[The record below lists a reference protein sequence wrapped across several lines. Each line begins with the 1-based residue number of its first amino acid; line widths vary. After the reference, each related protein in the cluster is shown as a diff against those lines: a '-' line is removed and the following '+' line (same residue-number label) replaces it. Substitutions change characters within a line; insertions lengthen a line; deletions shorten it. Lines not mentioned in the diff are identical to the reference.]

1 MPLLFEKAL
10 GQDTKIA
17 LWKIE
22 EPESFFS
29 STVKIQKEITHP
41 HKRLQHFAGRH
52 LLQYMYPD
60 FPVPA
65 IRLTS
70 ANKPYL
76 PDNNYQFSI
85 SHCRDYAAAIVS
97 KTERVG
103 IDIEYED
110 EKLYRLQH
118 KFLNKKELS
127 YLDDNHVL
135 KKLVVLWSIKEAMF
149 KWWGQGGVDF
159 RKNLLIDDF
168 VLSENGKGNAIF
180 NKENFCQPLLFHYCF
195 LEKLCLVWIGDN

>member
-29 STVKIQKEITHP
+29 TTVKIQKEITHP

-60 FPVPA
+60 FPVQA

-118 KFLNKKELS
+118 KFLNNKELS
-127 YLDDNHVL
+127 YLDEDQVL

-149 KWWGQGGVDF
+149 KWWGQGRVDF

-168 VLSENGKGNAIF
+168 VLSENGKGNATF
-180 NKENFCQPLLFHYCF
+180 NKENIFQPLSFQYCF